1 MYGKI
6 NHGKSSSKGSAVSK
20 SIRQI
25 AKESGVDHSAISK
38 VINGKYKADPKKIFE
53 KIIRAIGGVNIQAEK
68 YDDILEMLNSARFP
82 AKFGKAQRTAAWL
95 YNLIETDQ
103 RNANKNEEQK

>member
-1 MYGKI
+1 M
-6 NHGKSSSKGSAVSK
+6 SK

-53 KIIRAIGGVNIQAEK
+53 KIIRAIGGVNIPLEK
-68 YDDILEMLNSARFP
+68 YDEMLEMLNSARFP
-82 AKFGKAQRTAAWL
+82 QKFQSAHRTASWL
-95 YNLIETDQ
+95 YDLISTAKKKEKETG
-103 RNANKNEEQK
+103 NGMSL